1 MDGVSGINS
10 VYSPAITS
18 PSMPATSAATAQGGM
33 AAEATPAQASAIQ
46 SQEWASLSSLAIN
59 QSSESL
65 LVADNASSAAVSN
78 ELLGAI
84 LLFLILEYMKS
95 GSEDEKKD
103 LLGLMGT
110 IMQMQQTSGS
120 QSSMLMYSSSSL
132 SIESTEMQVGSSSTI
147 YTNAGLAQSHAADP
161 GAGGLDV
168 TA

>member
-33 AAEATPAQASAIQ
+33 AAEATPAQTSAIQ

-120 QSSMLMYSSSSL
+120 QSSVLMYSSSSL
-132 SIESTEMQVGSSSTI
+132 SIESTEMQMGSSSTI